1 MTYANLRAALKAL
14 CPATYRRAAPAGST
28 RYIVT
33 SRYGGSWILGDGVN
47 LRRLP
52 RVQIDVY
59 WQAEDDALPDLVC
72 QLLTVLDLGFDLVDE
87 IYDEDLA
94 LYRLILQL
102 EVDDA

>member
-33 SRYGGSWILGDGVN
+33 SRYGGSLIRGDDIA

-52 RVQIDVY
+52 RVQIDVC
-59 WQAEDDALPDLVC
+59 WQAEDDPLPDLVC
-72 QLLTVLDLGFDLVDE
+72 QLLDSLSQDYELVE
-87 IYDEDLA
+87 ELYDEDLA
-94 LYRLILQL
+94 FFRLILQT
-102 EVDDA
+102 EVLA